1 MNTPFLNLTKEQQEE
16 AAKKIEWYKLNVAGG
31 KGRMMTPMMLNEV
44 EMQYIEMAQG
54 GDGTEGMMGNIREDY
69 YKGKPDAFFQHV
81 CDAMDWEWR
90 S

>member
-16 AAKKIEWYKLNVAGG
+16 AALKINWFKT
-31 KGRMMTPMMLNEV
+31 KGRGMMTEMMVNEV
-44 EMQYIEMAQG
+44 EMQFIEMSQG
-54 GDGTEGMMGNIREDY
+54 GDGTEAMMGKIREEY

-81 CDAMDWEWR
+81 CDEMGWKWR